1 MYHCDRLTRIYI
13 AMLNRR
19 NFLKLSGAASA
30 VAFMPASKTF
40 AHTTSKGP
48 FRFCLN
54 TSTISG
60 KKLGIL
66 KYIDIAAEAGYD
78 GVELWVNDIKEYL
91 KDGNSLQ
98 SLNAFIKARRLIVED
113 AISFT
118 EWMVDDDTKRKAGLE
133 ELEEEMKMMAAL
145 DCHRIAAPPAGVEKG
160 EPINFQIAGERYHQ
174 ILEMGRKYNVMPLL
188 EFWGASGTLY
198 NFSQAVAIAAAA
210 NDRDAR
216 ILPDVYHL
224 FRGGSGFN
232 CLNLVNGKVINIIHM
247 NDYPASKPVEEQ
259 TDSDRVYPGDGAA
272 PLKQILRDLMTIGG
286 TKVLS
291 LELFNQTYWKQDP
304 LQVAK
309 TGLQKMKRLVDEVVA
324 VK

>member
-1 MYHCDRLTRIYI
+1 
-13 AMLNRR
+13 MLNRR
-19 NFLKLSGAASA
+19 ELLKLSGTGVMATFIPAFYTRATAA
-30 VAFMPASKTF
+30 
-40 AHTTSKGP
+40 SKGP

-60 KKLGIL
+60 QKPGLL
-66 KYIDIAAEAGYD
+66 KSIDIAAKAGYD

-91 KDGNSLQ
+91 SQGNSLQ
-98 SLNAFIKARRLIVED
+98 SLNAFIKSRGLVVEN

-118 EWMVDDDTKRKAGLE
+118 EWMVDDDARRKAALI

-145 DCHRIAAPPAGVEKG
+145 GCHRIAAPPAGVEKSN
-160 EPINFQIAGERYHQ
+160 PINFQTAGARYRE
-174 ILEMGRKYNVMPLL
+174 ILVMGKKYNVMPLL

-198 NFSQAVAIAAAA
+198 NFGQALAIAAAA
-210 NDRDAR
+210 DDADAR

-232 CLNLVNGKVINIIHM
+232 CLKLVNGKVIDIIHM
-247 NDYPASKPVEEQ
+247 NDYPASKPVQEQ
-259 TDSDRVYPGDGAA
+259 TDSDRIYPGDGAA
-272 PLKQILRDLMTIGG
+272 PLKQILQDLMRMGE

-291 LELFNQTYWKQDP
+291 LELFNETYWKQDA

-309 TGLQKMKRLVDEVVA
+309 TGLQKMKRLADEVVA
-324 VK
+324 DK